1 MQQTAEHSTERSS
14 VLLPWIL
21 LIMALSTLAP
31 SVILPEWRAYQ
42 AMHVARQAEQ
52 HRLVSMRRV
61 VDRERRHLEALHRD
75 PAVLSR
81 LARRELRFR
90 AADEQVIPVS
100 VAGPVDDSV
109 DQAEDRFTP
118 APVVPPAA
126 VARAASYLPD
136 YPYDRVFCDD
146 RTRVVL
152 IGMSVALMLLALCIP
167 SRATPRHDDR
177 PR

>member
-1 MQQTAEHSTERSS
+1 MQQTTEQPTERGSA
-14 VLLPWIL
+14 LLPWLL
-21 LIMALSTLAP
+21 LIMALCTLAP

-52 HRLVSMRRV
+52 HRLASMQRV
-61 VDRERRHLEALHRD
+61 VNRERRHLEALHRD

-81 LARRELRFR
+81 MAQRELRFR
-90 AADEQVIPVS
+90 APGEQVIPVS
-100 VAGPVDDSV
+100 VVPVGDLERQSGSAFV
-109 DQAEDRFTP
+109 P
-118 APVVPPAA
+118 APVVPPSA

-146 RTRVVL
+146 RTRVLL
-152 IGMSVALMLLALCIP
+152 ISMSVALMLLALYIP
-167 SRATPRHDDR
+167 SRGTPGHEEH

>member
-1 MQQTAEHSTERSS
+1 MQRNTEQPAKRGSI
-14 VLLPWIL
+14 LLPWIL
-21 LIMALSTLAP
+21 LFMAVGTLVP

-52 HRLVSMRRV
+52 HRLASMQRV

-81 LARRELRFR
+81 MAQRELRFR
-90 AADEQVIPVS
+90 APGEQVIPVS
-100 VAGPVDDSV
+100 VVPVDDLERQSGNAFV
-109 DQAEDRFTP
+109 P
-118 APVVPPAA
+118 APVVPPSA

-152 IGMSVALMLLALCIP
+152 MGMSVALMLLALYIP
-167 SRATPRHDDR
+167 SRGTPRHGGR